1 MAELLQANWVLLLV
15 ALAIGVLV
23 AWWIFSMQRRTTIT
37 RDDAAEDGGT
47 ARRNQA
53 LMDAAPIVARDPVT
67 PTPAAE
73 MLAGAGIAAAAGA
86 ELEVEEAEQK
96 AAPAAPPAPSP
107 AATAAAAAAA
117 ATDADD
123 LTRIKG
129 VGPKLAALLQSLGV
143 TSFAQVAAWD
153 DAEIDRID
161 AQLGRFEG
169 RIRRD
174 DWTTQARLLAA
185 GDMAAYEARF
195 GKL

>member
-1 MAELLQANWVLLLV
+1 MAELLQANWVLLVV
-15 ALAIGVLV
+15 ALLIGVLV
-23 AWWIFSMQRRTTIT
+23 AWWIFGMTRRTTIT
-37 RDDAAEDGGT
+37 REESADDGAP
-47 ARRNQA
+47 ARRTQA
-53 LMDAAPIVARDPVT
+53 LMDAPSSAASGTAREPVI

-73 MLAGAGIAAAAGA
+73 ILAGAGIAAAAGA
-86 ELEVEEAEQK
+86 ELEVEDAENK
-96 AAPAAPPAPSP
+96 AAPDATPAPAP
-107 AATAAAAAAA
+107 TPT
-117 ATDADD
+117 TDGTDD

-129 VGPKLAALLQSLGV
+129 VGPKLAALLHSLGV

-153 DAEIDRID
+153 DAEIDRVD

-174 DWTTQARLLAA
+174 DWRTQAQLLAA

>member
-1 MAELLQANWVLLLV
+1 MAELLQANWILLV
-15 ALAIGVLV
+15 VALLIGVLV
-23 AWWIFSMQRRTTIT
+23 AWWLFGRQRRTTIT
-37 RDDAAEDGGT
+37 REQSAQDDGPAK
-47 ARRNQA
+47 RNQA
-53 LMDAAPIVARDPVT
+53 LMDAPPATMRDPVT

-86 ELEVEEAEQK
+86 EREVEQAEARM
-96 AAPAAPPAPSP
+96 
-107 AATAAAAAAA
+107 TAS
-117 ATDADD
+117 TGSDD

-153 DAEIDRID
+153 DAEVERVD
-161 AQLGRFEG
+161 AQLGRFQG

-174 DWTTQARLLAA
+174 DWRAQARLLAA

-195 GKL
+195 GRL

>member
-86 ELEVEEAEQK
+86 ELEVEEAEQ
-96 AAPAAPPAPSP
+96 PAPSP